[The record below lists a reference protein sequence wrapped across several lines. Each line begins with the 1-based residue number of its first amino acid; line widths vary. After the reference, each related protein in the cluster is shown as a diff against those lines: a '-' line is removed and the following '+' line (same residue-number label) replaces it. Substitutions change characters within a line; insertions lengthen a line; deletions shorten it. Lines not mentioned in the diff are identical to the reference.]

1 MGEIIRAAAVSGLRQ
16 LRRHQEAPARAA
28 APAPAAAPAAA
39 APAPAAPAPAPRAP
53 IPAPVLPVA
62 VALAASTPPAAPAPP
77 APAPAPPAPAPA
89 PTLPDV
95 LEAEL
100 KKLRAQN
107 ERECAAAR
115 TDAEQRGRAAGLEQ
129 GEAEGRQLLQAQVSR
144 VKSLALQLAQ
154 AKPDLVEQAED
165 EIVELAFAAL
175 CRILGERAASR
186 DTLMQVVREAAAATR
201 EREHVGIR
209 LHPDDLALLRQGEDG
224 PEPHV
229 RYSADASIAL
239 GGCIVDSSTG
249 TLDARLETQLERL
262 RATLLAVRA
271 ARRDQEHS

>member
-1 MGEIIRAAAVSGLRQ
+1 MGEIIRAAAVTGLRQ
-16 LRRHQEAPARAA
+16 LRRHQEAPAR
-28 APAPAAAPAAA
+28 
-39 APAPAAPAPAPRAP
+39 PAAPAPATATALAATLAA
-53 IPAPVLPVA
+53 PAPRPAAPPPTVLPVA
-62 VALAASTPPAAPAPP
+62 VAVAAQPAPAAPTAPLM
-77 APAPAPPAPAPA
+77 
-89 PTLPDV
+89 PTLPEV

-107 ERECAAAR
+107 ERDCAAAR
-115 TDAEQRGRAAGLEQ
+115 AEAERRGHAAGLEQ

-144 VKSLALQLAQ
+144 VKSLALQLVQ
-154 AKPDLVEQAED
+154 AKPALVEQAED
-165 EIVELAFAAL
+165 DIVELAFAAL

-229 RYSADASIAL
+229 RYSADATIAL

-249 TLDARLETQLERL
+249 TLDARLETQIERL
-262 RATLLAVRA
+262 RATLVAVRA
-271 ARRDQEHS
+271 ARLQQEEI